1 MKRPLLATL
10 IIGIFVVVGVTAMH
24 LSPQVLQFESR
35 VADYISPYSAATHVV
50 PKQWQY
56 VFMSIISFGMAALTV
71 TSLRRRRIALLA
83 LGLLIELVAV
93 SWICSLYKVFFQPL
107 PSMFAVALAFIV
119 ADRYTAIAQRG
130 RAVTA
135 RMFFSDRL
143 SKEQMQRVIA
153 GDIPFDPE
161 AKAYETTVVVC
172 DVANKY
178 DLAEDY
184 EPPVFGKITEEF
196 IRRATDAFLEAGAY
210 IQTADAE
217 GVVALFGF
225 PEADAHHGDK
235 AVRIALDLL
244 DRFREFRQSNN
255 GETAAK
261 GDVHIGVS
269 SGTIIIA
276 PMQDGNR
283 SGLLISGEPIEL
295 ARRFCVANRFYG
307 SRILIGPRTF
317 ELASRYVVARPI
329 DFLSGVNTRE
339 RHEIY
344 EPLWP
349 EAEAKPEQLAR
360 RDCFWNGVVFY
371 REKRWAEAYS
381 EFQKSRGPNDEE
393 YMPLQLYLRRLEP
406 LALNLSE
413 MPMKHG

>member
-1 MKRPLLATL
+1 MKHSLLATL
-10 IIGIFVVVGVTAMH
+10 IVGIFVVLAVSALQ
-24 LSPQVLQFESR
+24 LSPQVVQFESR
-35 VADYISPYSAATHVV
+35 AADYISSYAAATHVV

-56 VFMSIISFGMAALTV
+56 VFMSILSFGVAALTV
-71 TSLRRRRIALLA
+71 TSLRRGRIGLIA
-83 LGLLIELVAV
+83 LGLVIELAAV

-107 PSMFAVALAFIV
+107 PSMFATALAFII

-135 RMFFSDRL
+135 RAFFSERL
-143 SKEQMQRVIA
+143 SSDQLQRVIN
-153 GDIPFDPE
+153 GDIPFDAE
-161 AKAYETTVVVC
+161 AKTYETTVVVC

-178 DLAEDY
+178 DLADEC

-196 IRRATDAFLEAGAY
+196 IRRASDAFMQAGAY

-225 PEADAHHGDK
+225 PETDAHHGDK
-235 AVRIALDLL
+235 AVRVALDVV
-244 DRFREFRQSNN
+244 DKFRQARVAN
-255 GETAAK
+255 GEQK
-261 GDVHIGVS
+261 CDVHLGVS
-269 SGTIIIA
+269 SGTMVVA
-276 PMQDGNR
+276 PLQEAER
-283 SGLLISGEPIEL
+283 PGLITSGEPVEL

-307 SRILIGPRTF
+307 SKVLIGPRTF
-317 ELASRYVVARPI
+317 ELASRYIVARPI
-329 DFLSGVNTRE
+329 DFLSGVNSRE

-349 EAEAKPEQLAR
+349 AAEAKPEQLAR

-381 EFQKSRGPNDEE
+381 EFQKARGPNEE
-393 YMPLQLYLRRLEP
+393 EDAPLQLYLRRLEP
-406 LALNLSE
+406 LALNLAE
-413 MPMKHG
+413 MPMRQA

>member
-10 IIGIFVVVGVTAMH
+10 IIGIFVVIGVAAMH
-24 LSPQVLQFESR
+24 LSSQVLQFESR
-35 VADYISPYSAATHVV
+35 AADYISSYAAATHVV

-56 VFMSIISFGMAALTV
+56 VFMSILAFGVAALTV
-71 TSLRRRRIALLA
+71 TSLRRGRIALLA
-83 LGLLIELVAV
+83 FGLLIELAAV
-93 SWICSLYKVFFQPL
+93 SWICSLYKVFFQPF
-107 PSMFAVALAFIV
+107 PSMFAVVIAFII

-135 RMFFSDRL
+135 RAFFRDRL
-143 SKEQMQRVIA
+143 SKEQVQRVIA

-161 AKAYETTVVVC
+161 AKTYETTVVVC

-178 DLAEDY
+178 DLAEDC

-196 IRRATDAFLEAGAY
+196 IRRATDAFMEAGAY

-235 AVRIALDLL
+235 AVRVALDVVEKFQKS
-244 DRFREFRQSNN
+244 RVTN
-255 GETAAK
+255 GEAQC
-261 GDVHIGVS
+261 DVHLGVS
-269 SGTIIIA
+269 SGTMVVA
-276 PMQDGNR
+276 PLQNDDR
-283 SGLLISGEPIEL
+283 PGLITSGEPVEL

-307 SRILIGPRTF
+307 SRVLIGPRTF
-317 ELASRYVVARPI
+317 ELASRYIVARPI
-329 DFLSGVNTRE
+329 DFLSGVNSRE

-349 EAEAKPEQLAR
+349 AAEAKPEQLAR

-381 EFQKSRGPNDEE
+381 EFQKARGPNEE
-393 YMPLQLYLRRLEP
+393 EDAPLQLYLRRLEP
-406 LALNLSE
+406 LALNLAE
-413 MPMKHG
+413 MPMRQA

>member
-10 IIGIFVVVGVTAMH
+10 IIGIFVVVGVAAMH
-24 LSPQVLQFESR
+24 LIPQVLQFESR
-35 VADYISPYSAATHVV
+35 AAEYLSPYSAATHVV

-56 VFMSIISFGMAALTV
+56 VFMSILSFGMAALTV

-83 LGLLIELVAV
+83 LGLLIELAAV
-93 SWICSLYKVFFQPL
+93 SWICSLYKVFFQPV
-107 PSMFAVALAFIV
+107 PSMFAVAIAFIV

-135 RMFFSDRL
+135 RAFFTDRL

-153 GDIPFDPE
+153 GDIPFDSE
-161 AKAYETTVVVC
+161 AKTYETTVVVC

-178 DLAEDY
+178 DLAEDC
-184 EPPVFGKITEEF
+184 EPPVFGKITEDF
-196 IRRATDAFLEAGAY
+196 IRRATDAFMQAGAY

-225 PEADAHHGDK
+225 PETDAHHGDK
-235 AVRIALDLL
+235 GVRIALDVVEQ
-244 DRFREFRQSNN
+244 FRRSQLSN
-255 GETAAK
+255 GEAK

-269 SGTIIIA
+269 SGTMVVA
-276 PMQDGNR
+276 PLQDGQKP
-283 SGLLISGEPIEL
+283 GLITSGEPVEL

-307 SRILIGPRTF
+307 SRVLIGPRTF
-317 ELASRYVVARPI
+317 ELASRYIVARPI
-329 DFLSGVNTRE
+329 DFLSGVNSRE

-349 EAEAKPEQLAR
+349 AAEAKPEQLAR

-381 EFQKSRGPNDEE
+381 EFQKARGPNEE
-393 YMPLQLYLRRLEP
+393 EDAPLQLYLRRLEP
-406 LALNLSE
+406 LALNLAE
-413 MPMKHG
+413 VPMRQA